1 MIVVVVFGIIS
12 FVVMIII
19 ISLISIGI
27 EVCFMILNGEIFVIL
42 VIVMIMLEMGDRVW
56 FRFDVCSI
64 GIVKY
69 VGLMLE
75 ECVSFGI
82 ILINV

>member
-1 MIVVVVFGIIS
+1 
-12 FVVMIII
+12 
-19 ISLISIGI
+19 
-27 EVCFMILNGEIFVIL
+27 MILNGEIFVIL
-42 VIVMIMLEMGDRVW
+42 VIVMIMLEMGERVW
-56 FRFDVCSI
+56 LRFDVCSI

>member
-12 FVVMIII
+12 FVVTIII
-19 ISLISIGI
+19 IKLISIGI
-27 EVCFMILNGEIFVIL
+27 EVRFTILNGEIFVIS
-42 VIVMIMLEMGDRVW
+42 VIVTITLETGERVRL
-56 FRFDVCSI
+56 RFDVCSI

-69 VGLMLE
+69 VGLMSE